1 MSIIAKED
9 KYVNKIRKVPATTD
23 DKLPQIAISQD
34 SAVQS
39 NGMEVKKSINK
50 SFKFLNEK
58 K

>member
-39 NGMEVKKSINK
+39 NGMEVKKINK
-50 SFKFLNEK
+50 
-58 K
+58 